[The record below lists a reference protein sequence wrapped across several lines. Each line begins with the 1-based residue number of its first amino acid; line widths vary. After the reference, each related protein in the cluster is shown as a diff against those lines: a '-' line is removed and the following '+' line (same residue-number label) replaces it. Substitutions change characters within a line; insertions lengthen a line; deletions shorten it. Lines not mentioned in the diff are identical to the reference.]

1 MDAADE
7 AVDAVDAS
15 EAVEASEVVMACSVV
30 VAAVVAV
37 AFVAEIG
44 GDGHAVTG
52 EEGKWGN
59 GEGAGVVVDGGCCGF
74 DAGTK
79 NMPKPFSSLLPFS
92 SNSAGPA
99 VTSRDRT
106 IALSSQARPIM
117 SVILRGTQK
126 TPFTPS

>member
-15 EAVEASEVVMACSVV
+15 EAVEASEVVVACSVV

-92 SNSAGPA
+92 SNSIDHLLSLLATG
-99 VTSRDRT
+99 VTTSTSRYILGAT
-106 IALSSQARPIM
+106 CKSAL
-117 SVILRGTQK
+117 LE
-126 TPFTPS
+126 